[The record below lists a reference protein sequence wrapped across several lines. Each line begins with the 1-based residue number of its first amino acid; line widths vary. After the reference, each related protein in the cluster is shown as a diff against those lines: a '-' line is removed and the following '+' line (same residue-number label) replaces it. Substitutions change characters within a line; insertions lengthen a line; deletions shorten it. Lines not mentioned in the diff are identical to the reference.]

1 MSKKKKKQKTG
12 LPPGT
17 LVYTGEKLVE
27 TPNVVLLSYDENNIS
42 EHKLTNGHNLP
53 TSTSGVRWLD
63 IRGVGNIKLIEAI
76 GQTFHIHPL
85 VLEDI
90 LNTSQRPKWEDYPN
104 GIFLVAQAMRFDE
117 NNNNFISEQ
126 IAFFLSNDIVI
137 TFQEDEHDIFAPIR
151 QRLHN
156 GLGRI
161 RQKGVDYLTYALL
174 DSIVDEYFVILDRT
188 EESIESLET
197 KILADFKHSSRSEIY
212 YLKRLNSDIR
222 RAILPLRDVSNR
234 FVREDSAFVHPTTTV
249 FARDLNDHVVRVI
262 EMVES
267 QKDMLNNLDVLFN
280 SEQANKATHVMKVL
294 TIVSSIFIP
303 LTFIVG
309 VYGMNFKNLPELN
322 YPQGYYWVWVV
333 MIIIAVGQ
341 LWYFRKKKW
350 L

>member
-1 MSKKKKKQKTG
+1 MSKKKKKHKTG
-12 LPPGT
+12 LPPGS
-17 LVYTGEKLVE
+17 LVYTGEKQVDAPNMVLV
-27 TPNVVLLSYDENNIS
+27 NYDENNIS
-42 EHKLTNGHNLP
+42 EQRLTDGYSLP
-53 TSTSGVRWLD
+53 ITKSGVRWLD
-63 IRGVGNIKLIEAI
+63 IRGINNIKLIESI
-76 GQTFHIHPL
+76 GQVFHIHPL

-117 NNNNFISEQ
+117 KNSHLISEQ
-126 IAFFLSNDIVI
+126 IAFFFSNDVVI

-156 GLGRI
+156 GVGRI

-212 YLKRLNSDIR
+212 HLKRLVFDIR
-222 RAILPLRDVSNR
+222 RAILPLRDVVNR
-234 FVREDSAFVHPTTTV
+234 FVREDSTFVQPTTTI

-267 QKDMLNNLDVLFN
+267 QKDMLNNLDELFN
-280 SEQANKATHVMKVL
+280 SEQANRATHVMKVL

-309 VYGMNFKNLPELN
+309 VYGMNFQNLPELTYHN
-322 YPQGYYWVWVV
+322 GYYWVWAI
-333 MIIIAVGQ
+333 MIIIAIGQ